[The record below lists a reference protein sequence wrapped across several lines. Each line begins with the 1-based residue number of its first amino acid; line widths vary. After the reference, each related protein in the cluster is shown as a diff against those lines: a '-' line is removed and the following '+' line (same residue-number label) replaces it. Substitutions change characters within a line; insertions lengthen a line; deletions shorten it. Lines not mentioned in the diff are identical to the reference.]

1 MAEAAILYR
10 NVRPLVLSTLVS
22 LQGYDIYYPTAFSS
36 GYRLSV
42 VHLDYSMVPR
52 PEAQLWPY
60 VGLVMKKTEY
70 SKGGRKLSLIEPK
83 SGLLTWQGDG
93 CGLRMRV

>member
-1 MAEAAILYR
+1 
-10 NVRPLVLSTLVS
+10 
-22 LQGYDIYYPTAFSS
+22 
-36 GYRLSV
+36 
-42 VHLDYSMVPR
+42 MVPR

-93 CGLRMRV
+93 CGLNDAGLRSGVIKISGN